1 MTLFNLKRRTIYS
14 YIFLF
19 LSYSVL
25 FSQQTLYFKNDKEPI
40 VIGQYSSVKQDIDGS
55 LTIEKLLSNASFVQN
70 TEGYFMVGGSNGT
83 NFWMKYDIQNTE
95 QNKAYLELLFAH
107 IDTATLYTVQD
118 NKVIK
123 VQYAGQKMLKE
134 NRPLNIHNFIFEIE
148 QSPKVL
154 TYYLNIKVRWTCKL
168 NMRIGSSNALYKH
181 YYRDGIIQGA
191 FGGVMLFIAICNF
204 FLYFF
209 LKSIINLYYGIY
221 LLLCG
226 LSVIQ
231 LNGFFIEELFR
242 SPPQFNDLTMMLPG
256 LSGIVGLLFTMSL
269 LQTKKRLPLMHKG
282 FQFFLAFYVVQS
294 VVALTQYQEMINDL
308 SIIVI
313 PIVSIWGI
321 VASLI
326 AWKQGSKIAKFL
338 FLGFIPY
345 YTGLVVFFLDSMGAL
360 PYNIW
365 TPYSLQIGLSLEA
378 VILAMA
384 IANRFRMIQKRRE
397 ANKLAM
403 IQALEENERILSEHN
418 SILERRVEESKTALK
433 EYALKLEKSNRELTD
448 FAHVA
453 SHDLKAPIRGILSFS
468 QLFERRNKDK
478 FDDTDREFFNYIKS
492 NAAYSSRLIEDLLNY
507 SKIDKNLDEP
517 ETIDLNKSLN
527 LMKMNIL
534 SVSQDKNIHFEIQNI
549 PILRGHRTLLTQ
561 LFQNLINNGLKYN
574 KNEQPMV
581 TIGCAMNKRG
591 VQQFYIKDNGIG
603 IAPEHQERIF
613 SMFHRLHNQTEY
625 EGTGI
630 GLAFCK
636 RIVQIYGGT
645 IWVESEEGKGSTFHF
660 SLPNAFCEDVSYDSR
675 EDLEIVEK
683 ERFEAVS

>member
-14 YIFLF
+14 NIFLF
-19 LSYSVL
+19 LSYTSL
-25 FSQQTLYFKNDKEPI
+25 FSQQTLHFKNAKVPI
-40 VIGQYSSVKQDIDGS
+40 VIGQYSAVKQDVDGNV
-55 LTIEKLLSNASFVQN
+55 TIEKLLSDSSFHQN
-70 TEGYFMVGGSNGT
+70 TEGFVMVGGSNGT

-107 IDTATLYTVQD
+107 IDTATLYTVED
-118 NKVIK
+118 NKVIN

-134 NRPLNIHNFIFEIE
+134 NRPLNIHNFIFEIA

-168 NMRIGSSNALYKH
+168 NMRIGSSDALYTH

-191 FGGVMLFIAICNF
+191 FAGVMLIIAFYSF

-209 LKSIINLYYGIY
+209 LKNVLHIYYCVY
-221 LLLCG
+221 LLFCG

-242 SPPQFNDLTMMLPG
+242 SPPQYNDLTMTLPG
-256 LSGIVGLLFTMSL
+256 LSGIMGLLFVMSL
-269 LQTKKRLPLMHKG
+269 LQTKKRMPFMHKG
-282 FQFFLAFYVVQS
+282 FQLFLAFYIVQS
-294 VVALTQYQEMINDL
+294 ILALTQYQEIINKV

-313 PIVSIWGI
+313 PIASVWGI
-321 VASLI
+321 VASLL
-326 AWKQGSKIAKFL
+326 AWRQGSKIAKFL
-338 FLGFIPY
+338 FFGFIPY
-345 YTGLVVFFLDSMGAL
+345 YTGLIIFFLDSAGVL

-365 TPYSLQIGLSLEA
+365 TPYSLQMGLSLEA

-384 IANRFRMIQKRRE
+384 IANRFKLIQERRE

-403 IQALEENERILSEHN
+403 IKALEENERILNEHN
-418 SILERRVEESKTALK
+418 SILERRVEESKAALK
-433 EYALKLEKSNRELTD
+433 EYAQKLEKSNRELTD

-478 FDDTDREFFNYIKS
+478 FDDIDREFFNYIKT

-527 LMKMNIL
+527 LMKMNLL
-534 SVSQDKNIHFEIQNI
+534 SVSPDKNIHFEIQNM

-581 TIGCAMNKRG
+581 TIGCEMNKRG

-660 SLPNAFCEDVSYDSR
+660 SLPNAFCEDVSYSTN
-675 EDLEIVEK
+675 EDMGFVEK
-683 ERFEAVS
+683 KRFETVS

>member
-1 MTLFNLKRRTIYS
+1 MTLFNLKLRTIYS

-19 LSYSVL
+19 LSYSSL
-25 FSQQTLYFKNDKEPI
+25 FSQQTLHFKNDKEPI
-40 VIGQYSSVKQDIDGS
+40 VIGQYSAVKQDADGS
-55 LTIEKLLSNASFVQN
+55 LTIEKLLSDASFAQN

-107 IDTATLYTVQD
+107 IDTATLYTVED

-123 VQYAGQKMLKE
+123 VQHAGQKMLKE

-154 TYYLNIKVRWTCKL
+154 TYYLNIKVRWSCKL
-168 NMRIGSSNALYKH
+168 NMRIGSSNALYRH
-181 YYRDGIIQGA
+181 YYRDAIIQGA
-191 FGGVMLFIAICNF
+191 FGGVMLIIALYSF
-204 FLYFF
+204 FLFFF
-209 LKSIINLYYGIY
+209 LKNILHLYYSIY

-242 SPPQFNDLTMMLPG
+242 SPPQYNDLTMTLPG

-269 LQTKKRLPLMHKG
+269 LQTKKRLPFMHKG
-282 FQFFLAFYVVQS
+282 FQLFLAFYVVQS
-294 VVALTQYQEMINDL
+294 VLALTQYQEIINKV

-313 PIVSIWGI
+313 PIASIWAI
-321 VASLI
+321 VASI
-326 AWKQGSKIAKFL
+326 VAWKQGSKIAKFL
-338 FLGFIPY
+338 FFGFIPY
-345 YTGLVVFFLDSMGAL
+345 YTGLVIFFLDSAGTL

-384 IANRFRMIQKRRE
+384 IANRFKMIQERRE

-403 IQALEENERILSEHN
+403 IKALEENERILNEHN
-418 SILERRVEESKTALK
+418 SILERRVEESKTVLK

-478 FDDTDREFFNYIKS
+478 FDDTDREFFNYIKT

-517 ETIDLNKSLN
+517 EQIDLNKSLN
-527 LMKMNIL
+527 LMKMNLL
-534 SVSQDKNIHFEIQNI
+534 SVSADKNIHFEIQNM
-549 PILRGHRTLLTQ
+549 PILRGHRTLVTQ

-581 TIGCAMNKRG
+581 TIGCEMNKRG
-591 VQQFYIKDNGIG
+591 VQHFFIKDNGIG

-660 SLPNAFCEDVSYDSR
+660 SLPKAFCEDVSYSTNEDSGH
-675 EDLEIVEK
+675 VEK
-683 ERFEAVS
+683 ECFETAF

>member
-1 MTLFNLKRRTIYS
+1 MTLFNLKRGTVYG
-14 YIFLF
+14 YILLF
-19 LSYSVL
+19 LTYSSL
-25 FSQQTLYFKNDKEPI
+25 FSQEILHFKNDKEPI
-40 VIGQYSSVKQDIDGS
+40 VIGQYSAVKQDINGS
-55 LTIEKLLSNASFVQN
+55 LTIEKLLTDSSFHQN
-70 TEGYFMVGGSNGT
+70 TEGYVMVGGSNGE

-107 IDTATLYTVQD
+107 IDTATLYTVED
-118 NKVIK
+118 NKVIN
-123 VQYAGQKMLKE
+123 VQYTGQKMLKE
-134 NRPLNIHNFIFEIE
+134 NRLLNIHNFIFEIAP
-148 QSPKVL
+148 SPKVL

-168 NMRIGSSNALYKH
+168 NMRIGSSDALYTH

-191 FGGVMLFIAICNF
+191 FGGIMLIIALYSF

-209 LKSIINLYYGIY
+209 LKNILHFYYCVY
-221 LLLCG
+221 LLFCG

-242 SPPQFNDLTMMLPG
+242 SPPQFNDLTMTLPG
-256 LSGIVGLLFTMSL
+256 LSGIMGLLFVMSL
-269 LQTKKRLPLMHKG
+269 LQTKKRMPSMHKG
-282 FQFFLAFYVVQS
+282 FQLFLAFYIVQS
-294 VVALTQYQEMINDL
+294 FIALTQYQEIINKV
-308 SIIVI
+308 SIVVI
-313 PIVSIWGI
+313 PIASVWGI
-321 VASLI
+321 VASLVS
-326 AWKQGSKIAKFL
+326 WRRGSKIAKFL
-338 FLGFIPY
+338 FFGFIPY
-345 YTGLVVFFLDSMGAL
+345 YTGLIIFFLDSAGVL

-365 TPYSLQIGLSLEA
+365 TPYSLQMGLSLEA
-378 VILAMA
+378 IILAMA
-384 IANRFRMIQKRRE
+384 IANRFKLIQERRE

-403 IQALEENERILSEHN
+403 IKALEDNERILNEHN
-418 SILERRVEESKTALK
+418 SILERRVEESKTVLK
-433 EYALKLEKSNRELTD
+433 EYAQKLEKSNRELTD

-478 FDDTDREFFNYIKS
+478 FDDTDREFFNYIKT

-534 SVSQDKNIHFEIQNI
+534 SVSKDKNIHFEIQNM
-549 PILRGHRTLLTQ
+549 PILRGHRTLVTQ

-581 TIGCAMNKRG
+581 TIGCEMNKRG

-660 SLPNAFCEDVSYDSR
+660 SLPNAFCEDVLYSTN
-675 EDLEIVEK
+675 EEIGYVEK
-683 ERFEAVS
+683 ERFENVS

>member
-1 MTLFNLKRRTIYS
+1 MTAFNLKRRKIYS

-19 LSYSVL
+19 LSYSSL
-25 FSQQTLYFKNDKEPI
+25 FSQQTLHFKNEKEPT
-40 VIGQYSSVKQDIDGS
+40 VIGQYSAVKQDIDGS
-55 LTIEKLLSNASFVQN
+55 LTIEKLLTDSSFAQN
-70 TEGYFMVGGSNGT
+70 TERYFMVGGRNGT
-83 NFWMKYDIQNTE
+83 NFWMKYDIQNNE
-95 QNKAYLELLFAH
+95 ENKAYLELLFAH
-107 IDTATLYTVQD
+107 IDTATLYTVED
-118 NKVIK
+118 NKVVK
-123 VQYAGQKMLKE
+123 VQRAGQKMLKE
-134 NRPLNIHNFIFEIE
+134 NRPLNIHNFVFEIAP
-148 QSPKVL
+148 SPKVV
-154 TYYLNIKVRWTCKL
+154 TYYLNMKVRWPCKL
-168 NMRIGSSNALYKH
+168 NMRIGSSDALYTH

-191 FGGVMLFIAICNF
+191 FGGIMFIIALYSF

-209 LKSIINLYYGIY
+209 LKNVLHVYYCFY

-242 SPPQFNDLTMMLPG
+242 SPPQLNDLTMMFPG
-256 LSGIVGLLFTMSL
+256 LSGIMGLLFVMSL
-269 LQTKKRLPLMHKG
+269 LQSKKRMPFMHKG
-282 FQFFLAFYVVQS
+282 FQFFVAFYSLQS
-294 VVALTQYQEMINDL
+294 VLALTRYQESINTL
-308 SIIVI
+308 SIIII
-313 PIVSIWGI
+313 PIASIWGI
-321 VASLI
+321 VAAVL
-326 AWKQGSKIAKFL
+326 AWRQGSKIAQFL
-338 FLGFIPY
+338 FYGLIPY
-345 YTGLVVFFLDSMGAL
+345 YIGLIIFVLDSAGVI

-365 TPYSLQIGLSLEA
+365 TPYALQMGLSLEA

-384 IANRFRMIQKRRE
+384 IANRFRLIQERRE
-397 ANKLAM
+397 ASKLAM
-403 IQALEENERILSEHN
+403 IKALEDNERILNEHN
-418 SILERRVEESKTALK
+418 SILERRVEESKVALK
-433 EYALKLEKSNRELTD
+433 EYAQKLEKSNRELTD

-478 FDDTDREFFNYIKS
+478 FDDTDREFFNYIKT

-507 SKIDKNLDEP
+507 SKIDKNLDEL

-527 LMKMNIL
+527 LMKMNLL
-534 SVSQDKNIHFEIQNI
+534 SVSTDKNIHFEIQNM
-549 PILRGHRTLLTQ
+549 PILRGHRTLVTQ

-581 TIGCAMNKRG
+581 TIGCEMNKRG
-591 VQQFYIKDNGIG
+591 VQHFFIKDNGIG
-603 IAPEHQERIF
+603 IAAEHQERIF

-660 SLPNAFCEDVSYDSR
+660 SLPNAFCEDVAFSTN
-675 EDLEIVEK
+675 EVGEFVGN
-683 ERFEAVS
+683 ERFAVNV

>member
-19 LSYSVL
+19 LSYSSL
-25 FSQQTLYFKNDKEPI
+25 FSQQTLNFKNEKEPI
-40 VIGQYSSVKQDIDGS
+40 VIGQYSAVKQDVDGS
-55 LTIEKLLSNASFVQN
+55 LTIEKLLSDSSFHQN
-70 TEGYFMVGGSNGT
+70 TEGYVMVGGSNGT
-83 NFWMKYDIQNTE
+83 NFWLKYDIQNTE
-95 QNKAYLELLFAH
+95 QDKAYLELLFAH
-107 IDTATLYTVQD
+107 IDTATLYTVEN
-118 NKVIK
+118 NKVIN

-134 NRPLNIHNFIFEIE
+134 NRPLNIHNFIFEIAP
-148 QSPKVL
+148 SPKVL

-168 NMRIGSSNALYKH
+168 NMRIGSSDALYTH

-191 FGGVMLFIAICNF
+191 FAGVMLIIAFYSF

-209 LKSIINLYYGIY
+209 LKNVLHVYYAIY
-221 LLLCG
+221 LMFCG

-242 SPPQFNDLTMMLPG
+242 SPPQFNDLTMTLPG
-256 LSGIVGLLFTMSL
+256 LSGIMGLLFVMSL
-269 LQTKKRLPLMHKG
+269 LQTKKRMPFMHKG
-282 FQFFLAFYVVQS
+282 FQLFLTFYIVQS
-294 VVALTQYQEMINDL
+294 ILALTQYQEIINKV

-313 PIVSIWGI
+313 PIASVWGI
-321 VASLI
+321 VASLM
-326 AWKQGSKIAKFL
+326 AWRQGSKIAKFL
-338 FLGFIPY
+338 FFGFIPY
-345 YTGLVVFFLDSMGAL
+345 YTGLIIFFLDSAGIL

-365 TPYSLQIGLSLEA
+365 TPYSLQMGLSLEA
-378 VILAMA
+378 IILAMA
-384 IANRFRMIQKRRE
+384 IANRFKLIQERRE

-403 IQALEENERILSEHN
+403 IKALEDNERILSEHN
-418 SILERRVEESKTALK
+418 SILERRVEESKAALK
-433 EYALKLEKSNRELTD
+433 EYAQKLEKSNRELTD

-478 FDDTDREFFNYIKS
+478 FDDTDREFFNYIKT

-527 LMKMNIL
+527 LMKMNLL
-534 SVSQDKNIHFEIQNI
+534 SVSSDKNIHFEIQNM

-581 TIGCAMNKRG
+581 TIGCEMNKRG
-591 VQQFYIKDNGIG
+591 VQHFFIKDNGIG

-660 SLPNAFCEDVSYDSR
+660 SLPHAFSEDVSYSTN
-675 EDLEIVEK
+675 EDMGFVEK
-683 ERFEAVS
+683 ERFETVS

>member
-1 MTLFNLKRRTIYS
+1 MTLLNLKRRTIYS
-14 YIFLF
+14 YILLF
-19 LSYSVL
+19 FSCFSL
-25 FSQQTLYFKNDKEPI
+25 FSQQTLHFKNEKEPI
-40 VIGQYSSVKQDIDGS
+40 VIGQYSAIKKDIDGG
-55 LTIEKLLSNASFVQN
+55 LTIEKLLTDSSFLQN
-70 TEGYFMVGGSNGT
+70 TEGYFMVGGSNGQ

-95 QNKAYLELLFAH
+95 QNKAYLELLFSH
-107 IDTATLYTVQD
+107 IDTATLYTVED
-118 NKVIK
+118 NKVIN
-123 VQYAGQKMLKE
+123 VQYAGQKMIKE
-134 NRPLNIHNFIFEIE
+134 NRPLNIHNFIFEVA
-148 QSPKVL
+148 QSPKIL

-168 NMRIGSSNALYKH
+168 NMRIGSSNALYTH

-191 FGGVMLFIAICNF
+191 FGGIMLIIAFYSF

-209 LKSIINLYYGIY
+209 LKNVLHLYYCMY
-221 LLLCG
+221 LLFCG

-256 LSGIVGLLFTMSL
+256 ISGIMGLLFVMSL
-269 LQTKKRLPLMHKG
+269 LQTKKRLPFMHKG
-282 FQFFLAFYVVQS
+282 FQFFVAFYIVQS
-294 VVALTQYQEMINDL
+294 FLALTQYQEIINKI
-308 SIIVI
+308 SILVI
-313 PIVSIWGI
+313 LVASVWGI

-326 AWKQGSKIAKFL
+326 AWRQGSKIAKFL
-338 FLGFIPY
+338 FFGFIPY
-345 YTGLVVFFLDSMGAL
+345 YTGLIIFFLDSAGAL

-365 TPYSLQIGLSLEA
+365 TPYSLQMGLSLEA

-384 IANRFRMIQKRRE
+384 IANRFKLIQERRE

-403 IQALEENERILSEHN
+403 IKALEENERILNEHN

-453 SHDLKAPIRGILSFS
+453 SHDLKAPIRGILSFT

-478 FDDTDREFFNYIKS
+478 FDDTDREFFNYIKT

-507 SKIDKNLDEP
+507 SKIDKNLDDP
-517 ETIDLNKSLN
+517 ESIDLNKTLHLLKLN
-527 LMKMNIL
+527 LA
-534 SVSQDKNIHFEIQNI
+534 SVNQDKKVNFDIKNM
-549 PILRGHRTLLTQ
+549 PILRGHRTLVTQ
-561 LFQNLINNGLKYN
+561 LFQNLINNGIKYN
-574 KNEQPMV
+574 KSEDPSI
-581 TIGCAMNKRG
+581 TIGCELNKRG
-591 VQQFYIKDNGIG
+591 VHQFYVKDNGIG
-603 IAPEHQERIF
+603 IAPEHQERVF

-645 IWVESEEGKGSTFHF
+645 IWLESEEGKGSTFYF
-660 SLPNAFCEDVSYDSR
+660 YLPKAFDQSSEDSMHETIENTQKKELVNA
-675 EDLEIVEK
+675 
-683 ERFEAVS
+683 

>member
-1 MTLFNLKRRTIYS
+1 MTLLNLKRRTIYS

-19 LSYSVL
+19 FSCFSL
-25 FSQQTLYFKNDKEPI
+25 FSQQTLHFKNEKEPI
-40 VIGQYSSVKQDIDGS
+40 VVGQYSAIKKDIDGG
-55 LTIEKLLSNASFVQN
+55 LTIEKLLTDPSFHQN
-70 TEGYFMVGGSNGT
+70 TEGYFMVGGSNGQ

-107 IDTATLYTVQD
+107 IDTATLYTVED
-118 NKVIK
+118 NKVIN

-134 NRPLNIHNFIFEIE
+134 NRPLNIHNFIFEIA

-168 NMRIGSSNALYKH
+168 NVRIGSSNALYTH

-191 FGGVMLFIAICNF
+191 FGGIMLIIAFYSF

-209 LKSIINLYYGIY
+209 LKNILHVYYCVY
-221 LLLCG
+221 LLFCG

-242 SPPQFNDLTMMLPG
+242 SPPQFNDLTMTLPG
-256 LSGIVGLLFTMSL
+256 FSGIMGLLFVMSL
-269 LQTKKRLPLMHKG
+269 LQTKKRMPLMHKG
-282 FQFFLAFYVVQS
+282 FQFFVAFYVIQS
-294 VVALTQYQEMINDL
+294 FLALTQYQEIINKV

-313 PIVSIWGI
+313 PIASVWGI

-326 AWKQGSKIAKFL
+326 AWRQGSKIAKFL
-338 FLGFIPY
+338 FFGFIPY
-345 YTGLVVFFLDSMGAL
+345 YMGLIIFFLDSAGAL

-365 TPYSLQIGLSLEA
+365 TPYSLQMGLSLEA

-384 IANRFRMIQKRRE
+384 IANRFKLIQERRE

-403 IQALEENERILSEHN
+403 IKALEENERILNEHN

-453 SHDLKAPIRGILSFS
+453 SHDLKAPIRGILSFT

-507 SKIDKNLDEP
+507 SKIDKNLDDP
-517 ETIDLNKSLN
+517 ESIDLNKTLHLLKLN
-527 LMKMNIL
+527 LA
-534 SVSQDKNIHFEIQNI
+534 SVNQDKKVNFDIKNM
-549 PILRGHRTLLTQ
+549 PILRGHRTLVTQ
-561 LFQNLINNGLKYN
+561 LFQNLINNGIKYN
-574 KNEQPMV
+574 KSEDPSI
-581 TIGCAMNKRG
+581 TIGCELNKRG
-591 VQQFYIKDNGIG
+591 VHQFYVKDNGIG
-603 IAPEHQERIF
+603 IAPEHQERVF

-645 IWVESEEGKGSTFHF
+645 IWLESEEGKGSTFYF
-660 SLPNAFCEDVSYDSR
+660 YLPKAFDQSSEDSMHELIENTQKKELVNA
-675 EDLEIVEK
+675 
-683 ERFEAVS
+683 

>member
-1 MTLFNLKRRTIYS
+1 MTLLNLKRRTIYS
-14 YIFLF
+14 YILLF
-19 LSYSVL
+19 FSYFSL
-25 FSQQTLYFKNDKEPI
+25 FSQQTLHFKNEKEPI
-40 VIGQYSSVKQDIDGS
+40 VIGQYSAIKKDIDGG
-55 LTIEKLLSNASFVQN
+55 LTIEKLLTDPSFHQN
-70 TEGYFMVGGSNGT
+70 TEGYFMVGGSNGQ

-107 IDTATLYTVQD
+107 IDTATLYTVED
-118 NKVIK
+118 NKVIN

-134 NRPLNIHNFIFEIE
+134 NRPLNIHNFIFEIA

-168 NMRIGSSNALYKH
+168 NVRIGSSNALYTH

-191 FGGVMLFIAICNF
+191 FGGIMLIIAFYSF

-209 LKSIINLYYGIY
+209 LKNILHVYYCVY
-221 LLLCG
+221 LLFCG

-242 SPPQFNDLTMMLPG
+242 SPPQFNDLTMTLPG
-256 LSGIVGLLFTMSL
+256 FSGIMGLLFVMSL
-269 LQTKKRLPLMHKG
+269 LQTKKRMPLMHKG
-282 FQFFLAFYVVQS
+282 FQFFVAFYVIQS
-294 VVALTQYQEMINDL
+294 FLALTQYQEIINKV

-313 PIVSIWGI
+313 PIASVWGI

-326 AWKQGSKIAKFL
+326 AWRQGSKIAKFL
-338 FLGFIPY
+338 FFGFIPY
-345 YTGLVVFFLDSMGAL
+345 YMGLIIFFLDSAGAL

-365 TPYSLQIGLSLEA
+365 TPYSLQMGLSLEA

-384 IANRFRMIQKRRE
+384 IANRFKLIQERRE

-403 IQALEENERILSEHN
+403 IKALEENERILNEHN

-453 SHDLKAPIRGILSFS
+453 SHDLKAPIRGILSFT

-507 SKIDKNLDEP
+507 SKIDKNLDDP
-517 ETIDLNKSLN
+517 ESIDLNKTLHLLKLN
-527 LMKMNIL
+527 LA
-534 SVSQDKNIHFEIQNI
+534 SVNQDKKVNFDIKNM
-549 PILRGHRTLLTQ
+549 PILRGHRTLVTQ
-561 LFQNLINNGLKYN
+561 LFQNLINNGIKYN
-574 KNEQPMV
+574 KSEDPSI
-581 TIGCAMNKRG
+581 TIGCELNKRG
-591 VQQFYIKDNGIG
+591 VHQFYVKDNGIG
-603 IAPEHQERIF
+603 IAPEHQERVF

-645 IWVESEEGKGSTFHF
+645 IWLESEEGKGSTFYF
-660 SLPNAFCEDVSYDSR
+660 YLPKAFDQSSEDSMHELIENTQKKELVNA
-675 EDLEIVEK
+675 
-683 ERFEAVS
+683 